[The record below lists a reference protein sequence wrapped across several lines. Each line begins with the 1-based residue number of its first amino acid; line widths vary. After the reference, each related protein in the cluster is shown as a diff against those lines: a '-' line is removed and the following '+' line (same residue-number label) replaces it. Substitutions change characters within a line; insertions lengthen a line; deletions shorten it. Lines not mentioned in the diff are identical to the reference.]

1 MSIEKT
7 IILYSNNNYEFAYKI
22 KKICKDKFYIVKNIN
37 SFSDLFLGN
46 TYTYVPLLF
55 VDMISLKENKEIR
68 ELLIK
73 LTPTYFKKLV
83 LFFDDKKYAN
93 NKNIFV
99 IEDCVDIEKNICD
112 ILTLNNIDTIQ
123 IENLAI
129 EEGWIKKV
137 SNYLTDKGFYLKH
150 LGSQMLI
157 DAVLYCY
164 QNPNSV
170 SSLSATAYN
179 FLAAKYSTTLKN
191 FEISIRRAIESA
203 VKNSGKIK
211 ETTNKEFI
219 MVAVCDIFDSL
230 KSSLE

>member
-1 MSIEKT
+1 TM
-7 IILYSNNNYEFAYKI
+7 
-22 KKICKDKFYIVKNIN
+22 
-37 SFSDLFLGN
+37 
-46 TYTYVPLLF
+46 
-55 VDMISLKENKEIR
+55 
-68 ELLIK
+68 
-73 LTPTYFKKLV
+73 
-83 LFFDDKKYAN
+83 
-93 NKNIFV
+93 
-99 IEDCVDIEKNICD
+99 
-112 ILTLNNIDTIQ
+112 Q

-191 FEISIRRAIESA
+191 VEISIRRAIESA
-203 VKNSGKIK
+203 VKNSRKIK

-230 KSSLE
+230 KSSVE